1 MNIWAKIRR
10 RIYAAG
16 KKNPSENATY
26 RNRLAL
32 LATFWLAIMLSKDFI
47 EDSAI
52 NLTIL
57 AWGHLLSIGLTI
69 LSRIWFVLQPERRDL
84 RLIISIA
91 IDCLTASIAVAFG
104 GIVGV
109 PFVFAYLW
117 ASFGNGFRFG
127 VTMLR
132 YGAVIGF
139 GSFFLVAIVTPYW
152 RDKPEITLMVM
163 TILLILPA
171 YAAGLINRLEQAIAG
186 EKAASGAKSKFLAMM
201 SHELRTPLN
210 SIINLS
216 LMMPQK
222 GNFDDDQKAMAMSI
236 NQSGETLLE
245 MVDNI
250 LIVSKAE
257 EQAIA
262 TPAERVDLFELLR
275 TIDLGLRPLAFQK
288 KLNLQLRVDSGL
300 TRYVESTSAHLKKIL
315 LNLGGNAIKFTK
327 EGSVSILLERWE
339 EEDQEFLHIKVSDTG
354 SGIPKDRQEAIF
366 QRFAQLENAKANQLG
381 GVGLGLAICA
391 DLAAAMGGRIWLESE
406 EGKGA
411 CFCVIVP
418 LTELEDKNALVPVQS
433 SVYIYGDGD
442 SHFLELALQST
453 DIICT
458 RISDDMSVEEFAD
471 KLTHDAALVF
481 VQGKARSK
489 LPEFMRQ
496 ADSYQKS
503 ILIEVLDTEEQGY
516 DDFPYF
522 MTIGKE
528 DDEALGRVLGFAA
541 GYEVAAQE
549 LASIPSLTVLL
560 ADDKET
566 NLEVARRMLENEGH
580 QVFVARNGEEA
591 FETALDYHGEI
602 DLVLMDVNMPLVDG
616 LEATKLIRAGEA
628 GGDRCT
634 IYGLTADITEDGVA
648 GCMRAGMDGV
658 LHKPLRQS
666 ELHNILQEVSVL
678 KPQETP
684 EQRPVQLYEGLKE
697 QALPE
702 NHKRP
707 TNAPKLVSDK
717 ISDNAAAKSIDLDR
731 LEELQSLD
739 PSGNFVAEIAS
750 TFFTDAMEIMAGT
763 RAAVEARDVQ
773 QLQKMRH
780 AMRSTAVSFGAVSI
794 DQLCEKAR
802 AIDIDE
808 IEAAGDKFIDALIG
822 ELRIV
827 LDELAIHEFA
837 NLDPVLIEELEK
849 TARKTG

>member
-1 MNIWAKIRR
+1 MTSWARIRR
-10 RIYAAG
+10 QIIAAG

-26 RNRLAL
+26 RNRLVL
-32 LATFWLAIMLSKDFI
+32 LAAFWLAIVVSKDFI
-47 EDSAI
+47 DDSAI
-52 NLTIL
+52 NLPFL
-57 AWGHLLSIGLTI
+57 AWGHLFSIGLTI
-69 LSRIWFVLQPERRDL
+69 LSRIWFVLQPQRRDS

-91 IDCLTASIAVAFG
+91 IDCLTASIAVAYG

-139 GSFFLVAIVTPYW
+139 GSFFIVAITTPYW

-262 TPAERVDLFELLR
+262 APAERVDLYELLR

-288 KLNLQLRVDSGL
+288 KLNLQLRMDSGL
-300 TRYVESTSAHLKKIL
+300 SRYVESTGAHLKKIL
-315 LNLGGNAIKFTK
+315 LNLGGNAIKFTD
-327 EGSVSILLERWE
+327 EGRVSILLERRE
-339 EEDQEFLHIKVSDTG
+339 EEDREFLYIKVSDTG
-354 SGIPKDRQEAIF
+354 AGIPKDRQDAIF

-391 DLAAAMGGRIWLESE
+391 DLANAMGGRIWLESE
-406 EGKGA
+406 EGKGSD
-411 CFCVIVP
+411 FCVMVP
-418 LTELEDKNALVPVQS
+418 LREMESKIELVPVHS

-442 SHFLELALQST
+442 SHFLELALQSAG
-453 DIICT
+453 IVCT
-458 RISDDMSVEEFAD
+458 RISDDMSAEDLAD
-471 KLTHDAALVF
+471 RLTHDAALVF
-481 VQGKARSK
+481 VQGKSRAE
-489 LPEFMRQ
+489 LPKFMRQ
-496 ADSYQKS
+496 AESYQKS
-503 ILIEVLDTEEQGY
+503 FLIEVVEKEEQPFA
-516 DDFPYF
+516 DFPYF
-522 MTIGKE
+522 MTIDKE
-528 DDEALGRVLGFAA
+528 DDDALGRVLGFAA
-541 GYEVAAQE
+541 GYEMAAQDMV
-549 LASIPSLTVLL
+549 SIPSLTVLL
-560 ADDKET
+560 ADDKDT

-580 QVFVARNGEEA
+580 KVFVARNGQEA
-591 FETALDYHGEI
+591 FELALDRHGEI
-602 DLVLMDVNMPLVDG
+602 DLILMDVNMPQVDG

-628 GGDRCT
+628 GGERCT
-634 IYGLTADITEDGVA
+634 IYGLTADITEGGVA

-666 ELHNILQEVSVL
+666 ELHNILQQISVQKPQSAEQQTDQVVVALEKEVPSDEDSL
-678 KPQETP
+678 KP
-684 EQRPVQLYEGLKE
+684 
-697 QALPE
+697 
-702 NHKRP
+702 P
-707 TNAPKLVSDK
+707 TK
-717 ISDNAAAKSIDLDR
+717 ILAHAIDLNR
-731 LEELQSLD
+731 LQELQSLD
-739 PSGNFVAEIAS
+739 PSGEFVAEIAA
-750 TFFTDAMEIMAGT
+750 TFFTDALEIMAGT
-763 RAAVEARDVQ
+763 RAAVEAKDVQ
-773 QLQKMRH
+773 KLQKMRH

-794 DQLCEKAR
+794 DRLCEKAR

-808 IEAAGDKFIDALIG
+808 IESAGDKFIDALIG
-822 ELRIV
+822 ELRTV
-827 LDELAIHEFA
+827 LEELANHDFA
-837 NLDPVLIEELEK
+837 SLDPALIGELEK

>member
-1 MNIWAKIRR
+1 MTFWARIRR
-10 RIYAAG
+10 RISAAG

-32 LATFWLAIMLSKDFI
+32 LAAFWLAIVVSKDLI
-47 EDSAI
+47 DDPAI
-52 NLTIL
+52 KLSYL

-69 LSRIWFVLQPERRDL
+69 ISRIWFVVRPERQDL

-91 IDCLTASIAVAFG
+91 IDCLTASIAVAYG

-139 GSFFLVAIVTPYW
+139 GSFFLVALTTPYW
-152 RDKPEITLMVM
+152 REKPEITLMIM

-186 EKAASGAKSKFLAMM
+186 EKAASVAKSKFLAMM

-262 TPAERVDLFELLR
+262 SPAERVDLYELLR

-288 KLNLQLRVDSGL
+288 KLSLQLRMDSGL
-300 TRYVESTSAHLKKIL
+300 SRYVESTGAHLKKIL
-315 LNLGGNAIKFTK
+315 LNLGGNAIKFTDA
-327 EGSVSILLERWE
+327 GSVSILLERC
-339 EEDQEFLHIKVSDTG
+339 EEDEQEFLLIKVSDTG
-354 SGIPKDRQEAIF
+354 AGIPKDRQDAIF

-391 DLAAAMGGRIWLESE
+391 DLANAMGGRIWLESE
-406 EGKGA
+406 EGKGSD
-411 CFCVIVP
+411 FCVMVP
-418 LTELEDKNALVPVQS
+418 LREIDSKVELVPIHS
-433 SVYIYGDGD
+433 SVYVYGDGD
-442 SHFLELALQST
+442 SHFLELALQSAG
-453 DIICT
+453 IICT
-458 RISDDMSVEEFAD
+458 RICDNMSAEDFAER
-471 KLTHDAALVF
+471 LTHDAALVF
-481 VQGKARSK
+481 VQGKSRAE
-489 LPEFMRQ
+489 LPKFMRQ

-503 ILIEVLDTEEQGY
+503 FLIEVVEKEEQPFA
-516 DDFPYF
+516 DFPYF

-528 DDEALGRVLGFAA
+528 DDDALGRVLGFAA
-541 GYEVAAQE
+541 GYEMAAQE
-549 LASIPSLTVLL
+549 MASIPSLTVLL
-560 ADDKET
+560 ADDKDT

-591 FETALDYHGEI
+591 FERALEYHDEI
-602 DLVLMDVNMPLVDG
+602 DLILMDVNMPLVDG

-628 GGDRCT
+628 GGVRCT

-678 KPQETP
+678 KPQQP
-684 EQRPVQLYEGLKE
+684 VEQ
-697 QALPE
+697 QAERALVALGE
-702 NHKRP
+702 SP
-707 TNAPKLVSDK
+707 TTKPRVKPKTKSLA
-717 ISDNAAAKSIDLDR
+717 NSIDLDR
-731 LEELQSLD
+731 LQELQSLD
-739 PSGNFVAEIAS
+739 PSGEFVSEIAA
-750 TFFTDAMEIMAGT
+750 TFFTDALEIMAGT
-763 RAAVEARDVQ
+763 RAAVEARDIQ

-780 AMRSTAVSFGAVSI
+780 AMRSTAVSFGAISI
-794 DQLCEKAR
+794 DHLCEKAR
-802 AIDIDE
+802 AIDIGE
-808 IEAAGDKFIDALIG
+808 IETAGDKFIDALIG
-822 ELRIV
+822 ELRTV
-827 LDELAIHEFA
+827 LEELASHDFA
-837 NLDPVLIEELEK
+837 NLDPVLMEELEK